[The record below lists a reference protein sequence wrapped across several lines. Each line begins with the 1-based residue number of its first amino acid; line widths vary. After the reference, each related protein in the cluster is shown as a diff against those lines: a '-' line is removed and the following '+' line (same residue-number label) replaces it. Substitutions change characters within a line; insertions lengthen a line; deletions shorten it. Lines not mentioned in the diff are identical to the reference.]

1 MPSTAKL
8 LLYISFFIASISD
21 LRTRTIPNLT
31 HILIA
36 AAGLLHMGTGG
47 ISFAYALTGLLVMAV
62 VVTGLIL
69 TKNPMGGGDYKIMLA
84 LAFTFGLYDALPAFT
99 LAFALASLW
108 AATGKVAKKLK
119 GSDTIP
125 PAPFLS
131 FGFLLKMIFI

>member
-1 MPSTAKL
+1 MPPSAKL
-8 LLYISFFIASISD
+8 LLLISFFIASLCD
-21 LRTRTIPNLT
+21 LRTRTIPDLT

-47 ISFAYALTGLLVMAV
+47 ISFADALSGLLVIAV

-69 TKNPMGGGDYKIMLA
+69 TKNPMGGGDYKMMLA

-108 AATGKVAKKLK
+108 AATGKATRKLK

-125 PAPFLS
+125 LAPFLS
-131 FGFLLKMIFI
+131 VGFLLKMIFI